1 MSRTLRAALF
11 LLCAAGAAAPFDSAR
26 AQIDIVTERYD
37 GARLGANLQETQL
50 DTSNVNVS
58 SFGKLWSYTVS
69 GSVYAQPLYVRNVSI
84 AGGTHN
90 VLYVVTMNDMVYAF
104 DADSGVDSPLQSF
117 DITSGAPPGSF
128 PPCIADILGFND
140 NIIGNVGIE
149 STPVIDLSTNTIYV
163 VARLEHSDNGACGGA
178 NRTFTQSLHA
188 LDMATFA
195 ERSGSPVIIG
205 GSVPCAGS
213 GTSCNSGTLTFDPK
227 IEDQRSSLA
236 LSNSRIF
243 IAWSSH
249 SDQLPYHGWVMAYD
263 ATTLTQTMIW
273 SSAPDGTPFNG
284 AGVWMGGRA
293 PAVDADNN
301 VYYTTGNGTWDGVT
315 NFGESFVK
323 FGPTA
328 DAPLVDWFTPDAYN
342 FLNNADL
349 DLAGSGPILVPG
361 TDLIISGG
369 KGGIF
374 YMTHT
379 ADLGHEMTGDLQIPQ
394 EFDNSRNPGDA
405 DQIKGGPVY
414 WNRDSGLGPWMYVWS
429 DGNNHFNAYHFNGAT
444 FDLPPVSQSTAL
456 SPQGSAGGVLTLSAN
471 GSTPGSGIVWVSMA
485 IEDANSNVHAGRL
498 RAFDADDLDTELWNS
513 DQNQARDDAGN
524 WPKFSPP
531 TVVNGRVYLGSF
543 PIDGVSDTAVNVYG
557 LLVPPPPGDF
567 TLAATPPNPGVN
579 PGGSVQYSIS
589 TAEINNFSQPVHLD
603 VSGLPTG
610 ATASFDTNDVV
621 PPAQMTLTISTATLT
636 QLGEYPLIIT
646 GTAGSL
652 THSVD
657 VGLYVTDAVAGAG
670 TISIDF
676 VGASTALAAIDL
688 AGVTAKPNWNE
699 PADASGSALELLDE
713 SGADTG
719 ATLDWTADAVDALGI
734 GSATPDF
741 VMMDGFLDAMG
752 NSTSIT
758 VTNLPADPNGYLVY
772 VYADGNNGGSDS
784 TGTYVLDGN
793 DGMSSTI
800 TIIDAANATFDG
812 NFVLANNS
820 PGNYAVF
827 STTGTGFTL
836 TTPGTSATMHA
847 PLNGIQIVH
856 GIPVDHDLI
865 FTDGFDG

>member
-1 MSRTLRAALF
+1 MSRTSRAALF
-11 LLCAAGAAAPFDSAR
+11 LLCAAGASAPFDSAR

-37 GARLGANLQETQL
+37 GSRLGANLQETQL

-90 VLYVVTMNDMVYAF
+90 VLYVVTMNDIVYAF
-104 DADSGVDSPLQSF
+104 DADSSTDAPLVSF
-117 DITSGAPPGSF
+117 DVTSEAPAGSF

-163 VARLEHSDNGACGGA
+163 VARLEHSDSGACGGT

-188 LDMATFA
+188 LDMTTFA
-195 ERSGSPVIIG
+195 ERSGSPVVIG

-213 GTSCNSGTLTFDPK
+213 GTSCNAGTLTFDPK

-236 LSNSRIF
+236 LSNGRVF

-323 FGPTA
+323 FGPTP
-328 DAPLVDWFTPDAYN
+328 DAPMIDWFTPDSYQM
-342 FLNNADL
+342 LNDEDL
-349 DLAGSGPILVPG
+349 DLAGSGPILIPG
-361 TDLIISGG
+361 TSLIISGG
-369 KGGIF
+369 KGGEF
-374 YMTHT
+374 YLVNTTDM
-379 ADLGHEMTGDLQIPQ
+379 GHEVGGDPQIPQ
-394 EFDNSRNPGDA
+394 EFDNSNPPGSS
-405 DQIKGGPVY
+405 DQIKGGPIY
-414 WNRDSGLGPWMYVWS
+414 WNRDNSGVGPWMYVWS
-429 DGNNHFNAYHFNGAT
+429 DGCNHFNAYHFNGT
-444 FDLPPVSQSTAL
+444 DFDLPPISQSTVL
-456 SPQGSAGGVLTLSAN
+456 SPCGSAGGVLTLSAN

-485 IEDANSNVHAGRL
+485 IEDANSNVHPGRL
-498 RAFDADDLDTELWNS
+498 RAFDADDLQTELWNS
-513 DQNQARDDAGN
+513 NQNQARDDAGN

-543 PIDGVSDTAVNVYG
+543 PSDGVSDTAVNVYG

-567 TLAATPPNPGVN
+567 TISATPPNPGVN
-579 PGGSVQYSIS
+579 PGDSVQYSIS
-589 TAEINNFSQPVHLD
+589 TAPVNNFAQPIHLD
-603 VSGLPTG
+603 ASGLPPG
-610 ATASFDTNDVV
+610 ASASFDTNDVA
-621 PPAQMTLTISTATLT
+621 PPAQATMTISTTAPTP
-636 QLGEYPLIIT
+636 LGEYSLTIT
-646 GTAGSL
+646 GTSGSL
-652 THSVD
+652 AHSVD
-657 VGLYVTDAVAGAG
+657 VGMYVTNAVPGAG

-676 VGASTALAAIDL
+676 VGSSTTALAAIDL
-688 AGVTAKPNWNE
+688 AGVTAKPNWNDA
-699 PADASGSALELLDE
+699 ADASGSQLDLLDE

-741 VMMDGFLDAMG
+741 VMMDGFLDA
-752 NSTSIT
+752 SSAATSIT
-758 VTNLPADPNGYLVY
+758 VSNLPAVSGGYFVY
-772 VYADGNNGGSDS
+772 VYADGNNGGSDRS
-784 TGTYVLDGN
+784 GTYELDGN
-793 DGMSSTI
+793 DGVSSTM
-800 TIIDAANATFDG
+800 TIVDSANATFDG
-812 NFVLANNS
+812 NFVQAFNG

-827 STTGTGFTL
+827 VTGGTGFTL
-836 TTPGTSATMHA
+836 TATADSTHA
-847 PLNGIQIVH
+847 PLNGVQIVR
-856 GIPVDHDLI
+856 GDRI
-865 FTDGFDG
+865 FANGFD